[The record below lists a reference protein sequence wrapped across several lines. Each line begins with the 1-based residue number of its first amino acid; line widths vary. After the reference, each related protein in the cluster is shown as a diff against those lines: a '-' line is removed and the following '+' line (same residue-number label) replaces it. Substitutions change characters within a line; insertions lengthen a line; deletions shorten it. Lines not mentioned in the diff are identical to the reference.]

1 MRPLFA
7 RVLIERESLQ
17 QKTSILIPETA
28 AKRNAPAIG
37 KVIAVGPTADKS
49 IEVGARVVFGRHAGD
64 EIEEGG
70 RKFWICQDED
80 ILTVIE

>member
-17 QKTSILIPETA
+17 QKTRILIPETA

-37 KVIAVGPTADKS
+37 TVVAVGPTADKS

-64 EIEEGG
+64 EIEVGD
-70 RKFWICQDED
+70 KKLWITQDED
-80 ILTVIE
+80 ILAVIE